1 MIAPKSFSFA
11 LVISLQMAMLI
22 FMRSSTTTCTRESMP
37 INMWIIGGS
46 TVVHPRVSKCARS
59 LFARNEPACTLNMQI
74 AVVHVLNP
82 ATELDRITSITIS
95 RAKSEMTELNK
106 D

>member
-1 MIAPKSFSFA
+1 
-11 LVISLQMAMLI
+11 
-22 FMRSSTTTCTRESMP
+22 MP